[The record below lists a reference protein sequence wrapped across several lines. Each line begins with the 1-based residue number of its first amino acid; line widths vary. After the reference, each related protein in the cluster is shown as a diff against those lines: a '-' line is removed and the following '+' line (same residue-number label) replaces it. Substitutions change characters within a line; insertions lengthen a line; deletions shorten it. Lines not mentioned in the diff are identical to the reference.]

1 MISRTDPMI
10 PSRMLEDEALGFC
23 YALQRYISQDEN
35 RYQSPMFPVG
45 VPQPLLYVHTKIG
58 AETVPGAEAQPAAA
72 LYVHTKIG
80 AEKVVRIMEQGLSN
94 FYPTRLPL
102 IFIFSHI
109 ILCSEEYSSATL

>member
-1 MISRTDPMI
+1 MSPVYT
-10 PSRMLEDEALGFC
+10 
-23 YALQRYISQDEN
+23 YKN
-35 RYQSPMFPVG
+35 RSETVDVHVG

-80 AEKVVRIMEQGLSN
+80 AETVVRIMEQGLSN